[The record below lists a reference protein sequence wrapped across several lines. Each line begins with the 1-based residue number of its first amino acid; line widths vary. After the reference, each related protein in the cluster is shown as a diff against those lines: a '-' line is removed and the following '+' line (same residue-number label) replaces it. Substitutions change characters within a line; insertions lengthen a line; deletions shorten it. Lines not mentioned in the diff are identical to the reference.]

1 MSLAQGIKKQ
11 TTYGTQTGLGVPKVG
26 AGGQILR
33 RKTSVFTANRDMF
46 ENDEI
51 VSHQQSTGVTYGLKK
66 VAGKIEALLSSGT
79 YKDLFAAG
87 LRKAFTA
94 TTPYVGGVDVTAS
107 VGAPQFVDAGG
118 GFLTGG
124 LKVGD
129 VGRWT
134 GFTAG
139 GVGNN
144 GRNFLITALTTNNMT
159 GVFLDGQPAA
169 AKASGDSVTF
179 TVVGKKT
186 LAPLTGHTD
195 VFFTFEEWYSDL
207 ARSEVFSDCKVNQI
221 AFNLPATGNATC
233 SFDIIGLL
241 RTLAGAQSFSSP
253 ATETT
258 TGVMSAL
265 NGAVYVN
272 ATKVGNITGA
282 QITLD
287 CGIKPVSAILGSN
300 VSPDMDRGRMRVSG
314 SFTGLFDSNTVQAL
328 YDAET
333 PTSLIIVV
341 STDPS
346 ATADFVTFT
355 MGRIKLT
362 GDAPDDGEKSILRTY
377 PFTAELNSAGGPSL
391 AWDQTILTIQD
402 SQA

>member
-11 TTYGTQTGLGVPKVG
+11 TIVGLQTGLGVPKVG

-33 RKTSVFTANRDMF
+33 RKTSIFSANRDMF

-66 VAGKIEALLSSGT
+66 VVGKLEGLLSPAT
-79 YKDLFAAG
+79 YKSLMAAG
-87 LRKAFTA
+87 LRKDFAA
-94 TTPYVGGVDVTAS
+94 TTPYAAGTDVAAT
-107 VGAPQFVDAGG
+107 VGAPQFSDTSA
-118 GFLTGG
+118 GFLTAG

-134 GFTAG
+134 GFTSG
-139 GVGNN
+139 GTGNN
-144 GRNFLITALTTNNMT
+144 SRNFLITALTASAMT
-159 GVFLDGQPAA
+159 GVFLDGLPAV
-169 AKASGDSVTF
+169 AKTAGDSVTF
-179 TVVGKKT
+179 TVTGKKT

-195 VFFTFEEWYSDL
+195 DFFTFEEWYSDL
-207 ARSEVFSDCKVNQI
+207 VLSELFTDCKVSQLAI
-221 AFNLPATGNATC
+221 NLPATGNATVT
-233 SFDIIGLL
+233 FDLIGLA
-241 RTLAGAQSFSSP
+241 RILASSQSFTSP
-253 ATETT
+253 TAETT

-265 NGAVYVN
+265 NGAIYVN
-272 ATKVGNITGA
+272 AVKVGNVTGA

-300 VSPDMDRGRMRVSG
+300 VSPDVDRGRLKVSG
-314 SFTGLFDSNTVQAL
+314 SFTGLFDSSTIQAL

-333 PTSLIIVV
+333 PTSLIVVV

-362 GDAPDDGEKSILRTY
+362 GDQPDDGEKSILRTY
-377 PFTAELNSAGGPSL
+377 PFTAELNSAGGAAL

>member
-1 MSLAQGIKKQ
+1 M
-11 TTYGTQTGLGVPKVG
+11 
-26 AGGQILR
+26 
-33 RKTSVFTANRDMF
+33 
-46 ENDEI
+46 
-51 VSHQQSTGVTYGLKK
+51 
-66 VAGKIEALLSSGT
+66 
-79 YKDLFAAG
+79 
-87 LRKAFTA
+87 
-94 TTPYVGGVDVTAS
+94 
-107 VGAPQFVDAGG
+107 
-118 GFLTGG
+118 
-124 LKVGD
+124 
-129 VGRWT
+129 
-134 GFTAG
+134 
-139 GVGNN
+139 
-144 GRNFLITALTTNNMT
+144 
-159 GVFLDGQPAA
+159 
-169 AKASGDSVTF
+169 TF

-186 LAPLTGHTD
+186 LTPLTGHTD

-207 ARSEVFSDCKVNQI
+207 TRSERFDDCKINQI

-233 SFDIIGLL
+233 SFDIIGLS
-241 RTLAGAQSFSSP
+241 RTLAGAQSFTAP

-282 QITLD
+282 QLTLE
-287 CGIKPVSAILGSN
+287 CGIKPVGAILGSN
-300 VSPDMDRGRMRVSG
+300 VSPDMDRGRIRVSG
-314 SFTGLFDSNTVQAL
+314 TFTGLFDSHTIQAL

-333 PTSLIIVV
+333 PTSLIVVV

-377 PFTAELNSAGGPSL
+377 PFTAELNSTGGAAL

>member
-1 MSLAQGIKKQ
+1 MPFAQGIKKQ
-11 TTYGTQTGLGVPKVG
+11 TIFGTQTGLGVPKTG

-33 RKTSVFTANRDMF
+33 RRNSIFTASRDMF

-51 VSHQQSTGVTYGLKK
+51 VSHQQSTGVAYGLKK
-66 VAGKIEALLSSGT
+66 VEGRIESLLSAGT
-79 YKDLFAAG
+79 FKDLIAAG
-87 LRKAFTA
+87 LRKAFA
-94 TTPYVGGVDVTAS
+94 TTAAYVGGTDVTAT
-107 VGAPQFVDAGG
+107 VAAPQFVDAGG
-118 GFLTGG
+118 GYLTAG

-144 GRNFLITALTTNNMT
+144 ARNFLITALTTNNMS
-159 GVFLDGQPAA
+159 GIFLDGLPAA
-169 AKASGDSVTF
+169 AKTSGDSVTF
-179 TVVGKKT
+179 TVVGKKS
-186 LAPLTGHTD
+186 LVPLTGHTD

-207 ARSEVFSDCKVNQI
+207 ARSERFDDCKI
-221 AFNLPATGNATC
+221 GSISLNLPATGNASI
-233 SFDIIGLL
+233 SFEIVGLA
-241 RTLAGAQSFSSP
+241 RTLGASQSFTSP
-253 ATETT
+253 TAETVT
-258 TGVMSAL
+258 AAMSAL
-265 NGAVYVN
+265 NGSILVQGA
-272 ATKVGNITGA
+272 KVTNITGA
-282 QITLD
+282 QITID
-287 CGIKPVSAILGSN
+287 GGMKAVGAVLGSN
-300 VSPDMDRGRMRVSG
+300 VSPDMDRGRIKVSG
-314 SFTGLFDSNTVQAL
+314 SFTALFDAVTLQSL

-333 PTSLIIVV
+333 PISLIVAV

-377 PFTAELNSAGGPSL
+377 PFTAELNSAGGAAL
-391 AWDQTILTIQD
+391 AWDQTIITIQD

>member
-1 MSLAQGIKKQ
+1 MPLAQGIKKQ
-11 TTYGTQTGLGVPKVG
+11 TTYGTQTALGTPKVG

-33 RKTSVFTANRDMF
+33 RKTAVFTATRDMF

-87 LRKAFTA
+87 LRKAFAVTSA
-94 TTPYVGGVDVTAS
+94 MAAGVDVTAT
-107 VGAPQFVDAGG
+107 VGAPQFVDASAGY
-118 GFLTGG
+118 LTAG

-134 GFTAG
+134 GFTTS

-144 GRNFLITALTTNNMT
+144 ARNFLITALTAGNMT
-159 GVFLDGQPAA
+159 GVFLDGLPAA
-169 AKASGDSVTF
+169 AKAAGDNVTF
-179 TVVGKKT
+179 TLVGKKT
-186 LAPLTGHTD
+186 LVPLTGHTD

-207 ARSEVFSDCKVNQI
+207 SRSERFDDCKVNQI

-233 SFDIIGLL
+233 SFDIIGLS
-241 RTLAGAQSFSSP
+241 RTLAGAQSFSTP
-253 ATETT
+253 AAETT

-272 ATKVGNITGA
+272 AAKVGNITGA

-287 CGIKPVSAILGSN
+287 CGIKPVSAVLGSN
-300 VSPDMDRGRMRVSG
+300 VSPDMDRGRVRVSG
-314 SFTGLFDSNTVQAL
+314 TFTGLFDSNTIQAL

-377 PFTAELNSAGGPSL
+377 PFTAELNSTGGPAL

>member
-1 MSLAQGIKKQ
+1 MALAQGIKKQ
-11 TTYGTQTGLGVPKVG
+11 TIFGTQVALGTPKTG

-33 RKTSVFTANRDMF
+33 RRTSTFTAMRDMF

-66 VAGKIEALLSSGT
+66 VEGKLEGLLSCQT
-79 YKDLFAAG
+79 YDELIAAG
-87 LRKAFTA
+87 MRKAFAA
-94 TTPYVGGVDVTAS
+94 TTPMSAGTDVTAAVS
-107 VGAPQFVDAGG
+107 APQFVDASAGY
-118 GFLTGG
+118 LTAG

-139 GVGNN
+139 GTGNN
-144 GRNFLITALTTNNMT
+144 ARNFLITALTAGNMS
-159 GVFLDGQPAA
+159 GIFLDGLPAA
-169 AKASGDSVTF
+169 AKTSGDAVTF

-186 LAPLTGHTD
+186 LVPLTGHTD

-207 ARSEVFSDCKVNQI
+207 ARSERFDDCKVSSI
-221 AFNLPATGNATC
+221 SLNLPATGNASI
-233 SFDIIGLL
+233 SFDVIGLS
-241 RTLAGAQSFSSP
+241 RTLGASQSFTTP
-253 ATETT
+253 AVETVT
-258 TGVMSAL
+258 AVMSAL
-265 NGAVYVN
+265 NGSIFVQGTEV
-272 ATKVGNITGA
+272 TNITGA
-282 QITLD
+282 QITID
-287 CGIKPVSAILGSN
+287 GGVKPVSAVLGSN
-300 VSPDMDRGRMRVSG
+300 VSPDMDRGRIKVSG
-314 SFTGLFDSNTVQAL
+314 SFTALFDSATLQSL

-333 PTSLIIVV
+333 PISLIIVATV
-341 STDPS
+341 DPS
-346 ATADFVTFT
+346 ATANFMTFT

-377 PFTAELNSAGGPSL
+377 PFTAELNSAGGAAL

>member
-1 MSLAQGIKKQ
+1 
-11 TTYGTQTGLGVPKVG
+11 
-26 AGGQILR
+26 
-33 RKTSVFTANRDMF
+33 
-46 ENDEI
+46 
-51 VSHQQSTGVTYGLKK
+51 VTYGLKK

-87 LRKAFTA
+87 LRKAFAVTSA
-94 TTPYVGGVDVTAS
+94 MAAGVDVTAT
-107 VGAPQFVDAGG
+107 VGAPQFVDASAGY
-118 GFLTGG
+118 LTAG

-134 GFTAG
+134 GFTTS

-144 GRNFLITALTTNNMT
+144 ARNFLITALTAGNMT
-159 GVFLDGQPAA
+159 GVFLDGLPAA
-169 AKASGDSVTF
+169 AKAAGDNVTF
-179 TVVGKKT
+179 TLVGKKT
-186 LAPLTGHTD
+186 LVPLTGHTD

-207 ARSEVFSDCKVNQI
+207 SRSERFDDCKVNQI

-233 SFDIIGLL
+233 SFDIIGLS
-241 RTLAGAQSFSSP
+241 RTLAGAQSFSTP
-253 ATETT
+253 AAETT

-272 ATKVGNITGA
+272 AAKVGNITGA

-287 CGIKPVSAILGSN
+287 CGIKPVSAVLGSN
-300 VSPDMDRGRMRVSG
+300 VSPDMDRGRVRVSG
-314 SFTGLFDSNTVQAL
+314 TFTGLFDSNTIQAL

-377 PFTAELNSAGGPSL
+377 PFTAELNSTGGPAL

>member
-11 TTYGTQTGLGVPKVG
+11 TIFGTQVALGTPKTG

-33 RKTSVFTANRDMF
+33 RKTSVFSATRDMF

-66 VAGKIEALLSSGT
+66 VAGKIDGLLSAGT
-79 YKDLFAAG
+79 YKLLMAQG
-87 LRKAFTA
+87 LRKDFAATA
-94 TTPYVGGVDVTAS
+94 PMAAGTDVTAS
-107 VGAPQFVDAGG
+107 VGAPQFVDASA
-118 GFLTGG
+118 GFLTAG

-139 GVGNN
+139 GAGNN
-144 GRNFLITALTTNNMT
+144 ARNFLITALTAGNMT
-159 GVFLDGQPAA
+159 GVFLDGLPAA
-169 AKASGDSVTF
+169 AKASGDTVTF
-179 TVVGKKT
+179 TLPGKKT
-186 LAPLTGHTD
+186 MAPLTGHTD
-195 VFFTFEEWYSDL
+195 TFFTFEEWFSDL
-207 ARSEVFSDCKVNQI
+207 ARSERFDDCKVNQI
-221 AFNLPATGNATC
+221 SFNLPATGNAEIG
-233 SFDIIGLL
+233 FDIIGLS
-241 RTLAGAQSFSSP
+241 RTLAAAQSFTTP
-253 ATETT
+253 TAETT
-258 TGVMSAL
+258 TSVMSAL

-282 QITLD
+282 QFALD
-287 CGIKPVSAILGSN
+287 CGIKPVSAVLGSN
-300 VSPDMDRGRMRVSG
+300 SSPDVDRGRMKVSG
-314 SFTGLFDSNTVQAL
+314 SFTGLFDSATIQTL
-328 YDAET
+328 YDSET

-341 STDPS
+341 TTDPS
-346 ATADFVTFT
+346 ATADFITFT

-377 PFTAELNSAGGPSL
+377 PFTAELNGAGGAAL
-391 AWDQTILTIQD
+391 AWDQTVLTIQD